1 MKAREG
7 GHWLSHVIAITNQK
21 GGVGKTTTSIN
32 LASYMAKAGK
42 KVLIVDLD
50 PQGNASSGLGLSKN
64 EFNKTTSQLL
74 MGEIEIEKAT
84 VEIAKN
90 LSIIPATSELAGTE
104 VELVSMDNRERKLKD
119 VLANQKNA
127 DIVIIDC
134 PPSLSLLTVNGLVAS
149 DFVIIPVQAEY
160 YALEGLSQLLDTLR
174 RVRVAL
180 NPNLKLLGVVVTMF
194 DNRTSLSSQVY
205 DQLKTHFK
213 EKVFKTV
220 IPRNVRLAEAP
231 SHGKPIS
238 EHDKWSKGARSYKHL
253 SKEVINRV
261 SQ

>member
-1 MKAREG
+1 M
-7 GHWLSHVIAITNQK
+7 SHVIAITNQK